1 MSKETSRWESILS
14 SVDDVFT
21 APSFTLFCELMGA
34 WVLVTARHTICSMV
48 QVMDPATR
56 RAHDAYH
63 RFIRAGAWSLESCL
77 AGVCRLAVRWAGTGR
92 LTLYLD
98 DTLFHRAGPQVNG
111 AGSWRDAVRSTSRHV
126 VYARGLNL
134 VVICV
139 RVNPPW
145 GGMPL
150 ALPIALRLHE
160 KGGTTMPELAAEM
173 MGELAAQLP
182 EASFI
187 LCADG
192 AYATLAGAG
201 LERTAVVSRM
211 RRDAALYL
219 AAPPKTG
226 QRGRPRTKGKR
237 LCTPKVRSTRLRR
250 ADFTTAVCEFRGSKV
265 EKLLWSTDVLWHRV
279 SPTALVRLVIVRDPL
294 GHEPDDYFFT
304 TDLTMSAVEVVSI
317 YAGRWGIEIAYRDV
331 KQIVRGHQPQSW
343 KDHGPER
350 AAGLSFWLYSA
361 VWIWYLDVCGKRPRF
376 AVTPWFTTKSTPSY
390 ADALAELRR
399 TLWHERIS
407 PASNG
412 APLNT
417 ETVKIL
423 VEALAVAA

>member
-1 MSKETSRWESILS
+1 MSRDASRWDEVLS
-14 SVDDVFT
+14 SVEGVFT
-21 APSFTLFCELMGA
+21 APSFVLFCELMGA
-34 WVLVTARHTICSMV
+34 WALVTARHTICSMV

-63 RFIRAGAWSLESCL
+63 RFVRAGAWSLDSCL

-111 AGSWRDAVRSTSRHV
+111 AGSWRDAVRSTSRHI

-150 ALPIALRLHE
+150 ALPIAVRLHE
-160 KGGTTMPELAAEM
+160 KGGATMPELAAEM

-192 AYATLAGAG
+192 AYATLAGAR
-201 LERTAVVSRM
+201 LERTTIVSRM

-219 AAPPKTG
+219 AAPSKTG

-250 ADFTTAVCEFRGSKV
+250 KDFTLATCEFRGQRV

-304 TDLTMSAVEVVSI
+304 TDLTMSAIEVVAI

-343 KDHGPER
+343 KDQGPER

-361 VWIWYLDVCGKRPRF
+361 VWVWYLDVCGKRPRF
-376 AVTPWFTTKSTPSY
+376 AVTPWFTKKSTPSF

-407 PASNG
+407 PASDG
-412 APLNT
+412 APLNAQ
-417 ETVKIL
+417 TVKIL

>member
-1 MSKETSRWESILS
+1 
-14 SVDDVFT
+14 V
-21 APSFTLFCELMGA
+21 
-34 WVLVTARHTICSMV
+34 
-48 QVMDPATR
+48 
-56 RAHDAYH
+56 
-63 RFIRAGAWSLESCL
+63 
-77 AGVCRLAVRWAGTGR
+77 
-92 LTLYLD
+92 
-98 DTLFHRAGPQVNG
+98 
-111 AGSWRDAVRSTSRHV
+111 
-126 VYARGLNL
+126 
-134 VVICV
+134 
-139 RVNPPW
+139 
-145 GGMPL
+145 
-150 ALPIALRLHE
+150 
-160 KGGTTMPELAAEM
+160 
-173 MGELAAQLP
+173 
-182 EASFI
+182 
-187 LCADG
+187 ADG

-226 QRGRPRTKGKR
+226 QRGRPRTRGKR

-250 ADFTTAVCEFRGSKV
+250 TDFTTTVCEFRGHEV
-265 EKLLWSTDVLWHRV
+265 DKLVWSTDVLWHRV

-361 VWIWYLDVCGKRPRF
+361 VWVWYLDVCGKRPRS
-376 AVTPWFTTKSTPSY
+376 AVTPWFTTKSTPSF

-407 PASNG
+407 PASDG
-412 APLNT
+412 APLT
-417 ETVKIL
+417 AETVKIL